1 MKVVIAG
8 AGIGG
13 LTAALSL
20 HEVGIDVHVFEQ
32 AHELAELGVGFN
44 VLPHAVKE
52 LAALGL
58 LPELDRVGIRTRELM
73 YANRLG
79 QPVWRELR
87 GTAAGYDVPQLS
99 IHRGKLH
106 GVLVRAAL
114 QRLGS
119 ARIHTGC
126 TLVDFEDQRDRVT
139 ARFERRDTG
148 DMLKVDADAL
158 VGCDGIHSVVRAALY
173 PREGSPIWSGLMLWR
188 GATDWPVYED
198 GHTMVIAGGN
208 AAKFVFYPIHGDPD
222 APDRRLTNWAVM
234 ARVGQS
240 GEQPPRREDWN
251 RPGSVE
257 EAVAVARE
265 WFEFDFVDARA
276 LIEATVMI
284 YEYPNCDRDPLPRW
298 SFGRA
303 TLLGDA
309 AHPMYPPG
317 SNGASQAILDG
328 RALARSLS
336 AGPTVTEAL
345 ETYDAE
351 RRPLVNAIVVQNR
364 AGGPERVIDLVEARA
379 PNGFDDLDLVAT
391 HAEREAIVRGYATLA
406 GYATD
411 QVNRR

>member
-8 AGIGG
+8 AGVGG

-20 HEVGIDVHVFEQ
+20 HEVGIDVHLFEQ
-32 AHELAELGVGFN
+32 AQSLAELGVGFN

-73 YANRLG
+73 YANRFG

-87 GTAAGYDVPQLS
+87 GVAAGYDVPQLS

-106 GVLVRAAL
+106 GVLVRAARE
-114 QRLGS
+114 RLGS

-126 TLVDFEDQRDRVT
+126 SLFDFEDTGDRVT
-139 ARFERRDTG
+139 ARFERRDTR
-148 DMLKVDADAL
+148 DVLNVDADAL
-158 VGCDGIHSVVRAALY
+158 VGCDGIHSAVRAALY
-173 PREGSPIWSGLMLWR
+173 PREGPPIWSGMMIWR

-198 GHTMVIAGGN
+198 GHAMVIAGGN
-208 AAKFVFYPIHGDPD
+208 SAKFVFYPIHGDPET
-222 APDRRLTNWAVM
+222 PDRRLTNWAVM

-240 GEQPPRREDWN
+240 GDAPPRREDWN

-257 EAVAVARE
+257 DAVAVARE
-265 WFEFDFVDARA
+265 WFQFDFVDARA
-276 LIEATVMI
+276 IIEATPMI
-284 YEYPNCDRDPLPRW
+284 YEYPSCDRDPLPRW
-298 SFGRA
+298 SFGRT

-309 AHPMYPPG
+309 AHPMYPMG
-317 SNGASQAILDG
+317 SNGASQSIVDA
-328 RALARSLS
+328 RAVARWLS
-336 AGPTVTEAL
+336 AGLTVTEAL
-345 ETYDAE
+345 TAYDAE
-351 RRPLVNAIVVQNR
+351 RRPLVNSIVVQNR
-364 AGGPERVIDLVEARA
+364 VGGPEGVIDLVEGRA
-379 PNGFDDLDLVAT
+379 PNGFDDLDAVAT
-391 HAEREAIVRGYATLA
+391 YTEREAVVRGYATLA